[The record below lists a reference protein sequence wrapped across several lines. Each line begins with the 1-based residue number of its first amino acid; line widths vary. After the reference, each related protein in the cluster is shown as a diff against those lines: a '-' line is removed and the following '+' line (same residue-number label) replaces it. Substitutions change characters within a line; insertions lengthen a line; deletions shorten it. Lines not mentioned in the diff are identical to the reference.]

1 MRASRGDDAS
11 HSELADFNVKK
22 SRTTMSMIGRCALF
36 LAGFF
41 LLSAAGVGSSSA
53 QDNLDAGKKPA
64 QLFASDCGGCHKS
77 PVGLSKAPGLF
88 GLESFLREHYTAS
101 RQTAAAI
108 AAYIQSVDAEQPPA
122 RAPAKR
128 RKSEPRPKS
137 ADKPAESAKPAE
149 ARPADVK
156 PAAEDS
162 KKAST
167 EKPAEPK
174 ASQSKPADPPAA
186 TAAPASKPDKSD

>member
-1 MRASRGDDAS
+1 
-11 HSELADFNVKK
+11 
-22 SRTTMSMIGRCALF
+22 MSTIGRCALY

-41 LLSAAGVGSSSA
+41 LLSAAGVGSAPA

-108 AAYIQSVDAEQPPA
+108 AAYIRSVDAEAPPA

-137 ADKPAESAKPAE
+137 ADKPAENAKPAE
-149 ARPADVK
+149 AK
-156 PAAEDS
+156 PVEAKPTAENS
-162 KKAST
+162 KKST
-167 EKPAEPK
+167 ADKPAEPK
-174 ASQSKPADPPAA
+174 PASESKPADPPAA
-186 TAAPASKPDKSD
+186 AAAPASKPDKSE